1 MLHVLSSKA
10 ILQLNYTLKNK
21 TVNILQELVKLLK
34 KNSLFFF
41 ITAYYQLKVRYYLHT
56 GNVSVEG
63 ISRLQ
68 ETYFISL
75 YIFCDFHLWD
85 HLFFAYH

>member
-21 TVNILQELVKLLK
+21 TVNILQEPVKLLK

-41 ITAYYQLKVRYYLHT
+41 ITAHYQLKVRYYLHT

-63 ISRLQ
+63 ISRPQ
-68 ETYFISL
+68 FFINL
-75 YIFCDFHLWD
+75 YIFCDFHLWN